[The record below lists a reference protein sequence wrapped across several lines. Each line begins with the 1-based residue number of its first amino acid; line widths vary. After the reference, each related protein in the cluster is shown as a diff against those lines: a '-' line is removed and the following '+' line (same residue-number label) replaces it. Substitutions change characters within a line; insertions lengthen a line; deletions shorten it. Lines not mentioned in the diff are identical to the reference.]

1 MLLPVVGV
9 KICGL
14 TRVEDAIACAAAG
27 VDWIGLNFHPGSSR
41 FVQRD
46 RAAEIITALPSS
58 ICAVGVFVDRPASEV
73 ADLCRQLGLKFV
85 QLHGNESPEYLLS
98 LGQLKVIRAF
108 RLGGSSAWASVND
121 YLARAEVLGC
131 PPEAILIDAYVAG
144 QPGGTGAAVCGDVLV
159 SMPPLPRFI
168 LAGGLTPANVAA
180 KVEQFRP
187 WMVDVASGVESAP
200 GQKDPALIAS
210 FVRAAK
216 SARVAVQVPPELG
229 SESERIAPST

>member
-1 MLLPVVGV
+1 MLFPLVGV

-14 TRVEDAIACAAAG
+14 TRVEEAIACAAAG
-27 VDWIGLNFHPGSSR
+27 VDWIGLNFHPGSPR
-41 FVQRD
+41 CVQPA
-46 RAAEIITALPSS
+46 RAAEIIAALPST
-58 ICAVGVFVDRPASEV
+58 ICAVGVFVDRPATEV
-73 ADLCRQLGLKFV
+73 ADLSQQLGLKFV
-85 QLHGNESPEYLLS
+85 QLHGNESPEYLQS

-108 RLGGSSAWASVND
+108 RVGRSSAWALVNE
-121 YLARAEVLGC
+121 YVARAIVLGC
-131 PPEAILIDAYVAG
+131 APDAILIDAYVPG
-144 QPGGTGAAVCGDVLV
+144 QPGGTGATVCADVLV
-159 SMPPLPRFI
+159 SMPPLPRLI

-200 GQKDPALIAS
+200 GRKDPALIAS

-216 SARVAVQVPPELG
+216 SARVAVQFPAELG

>member
-14 TRVEDAIACAAAG
+14 TRVEDAIDCAAAG
-27 VDWIGLNFHPGSSR
+27 VDWIGLNFHTGSPR
-41 FVQRD
+41 FVQPD
-46 RAAEIITALPSS
+46 RAAEIIGALPSS
-58 ICAVGVFVDRPASEV
+58 ICAVGVFVDRPATEV
-73 ADLCRQLGLKFV
+73 VELCRQLGLKFV

-108 RLGGSSAWASVND
+108 RLGGNSAWAGVNE
-121 YLARAEVLGC
+121 YLARTEVLGC
-131 PPEAILIDAYVAG
+131 PPDAVLIDAYVAG
-144 QPGGTGAAVCGDVLV
+144 QSGGTGATVCGDVLV
-159 SMPPLPRFI
+159 SMPPLPRLI

-180 KVEQFRP
+180 KVEQYRP

-200 GQKDPALIAS
+200 GQKDRELIAS

-216 SARVAVQVPPELG
+216 SPRVVVHVPPQVS

>member
-14 TRVEDAIACAAAG
+14 TRAQDAIACAAAG
-27 VDWIGLNFHPGSSR
+27 VDWVGLNFHPGSPR
-41 FVQRD
+41 FVQPD
-46 RAAEIITALPSS
+46 RAAEIIAALPLS
-58 ICAVGVFVDRPASEV
+58 ICAVGVFVDQPATEV
-73 ADLCRQLGLKFV
+73 ADLCRRLGLKFA

-108 RLGGSSAWASVND
+108 RLGGSSDWAGVND
-121 YLARAEVLGC
+121 YLARTGVLGC
-131 PPEAILIDAYVAG
+131 PPDAILIDAYVAG
-144 QPGGTGAAVCGDVLV
+144 QPGGTGATVCGDVLV
-159 SMPPLPRFI
+159 SMPPLPRLI
-168 LAGGLTPANVAA
+168 LAGGLTPTNVAA

-200 GQKDPALIAS
+200 GRKDPALIAA

-216 SARVAVQVPPELG
+216 SARVAVPSRSRVAVPG
-229 SESERIAPST
+229 PS